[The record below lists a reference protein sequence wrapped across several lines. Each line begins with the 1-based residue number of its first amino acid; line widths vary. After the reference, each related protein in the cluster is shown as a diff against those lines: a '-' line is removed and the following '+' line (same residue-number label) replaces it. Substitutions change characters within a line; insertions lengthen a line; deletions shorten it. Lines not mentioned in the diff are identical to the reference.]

1 LKVEQIFLL
10 STPDSPLSTTKIM
23 AKLLVVDDEKNLR
36 LVVQKEL
43 SRQGHEVETAADG
56 EAAWEALEAQ
66 DFDVLLCDIN
76 MPRLDGIGLLRRLR
90 EKSQNPPEVI
100 MLTGQGTVESAI
112 EAMKLGAYDYLT
124 KPYRITE
131 LSALVTQSAEKQQ
144 LKIDNQRLRAQL
156 ERTHHALPEIVA
168 QSSQMKEVLRLV
180 QRVAPSDTSVL
191 ITGESGTGK
200 ELIAQAIHRLS
211 RRNNKT
217 FIDLN
222 CAALQDSLLES
233 ELFGHEAGA
242 FSGARARKLGL
253 FEIADGGTIFLD
265 EVMEMPAQLQSK
277 LLRALETRTFFRVGG
292 VKKVEV
298 DVRLVAATN
307 RNAKQALAEG
317 TFRSDLLYR
326 INSFEIN
333 IPPLRE
339 RREDIEPLAQ
349 YILQKIGGANAPEI
363 TPQAIDALSS
373 FSWSGNVRQLR
384 NCLERAILL
393 ADNGR
398 ITTKELP
405 PEVVYNTEKTSVSV
419 SYNEPQTNVTNSFQ
433 NGSPTALRD
442 VEKQQIINA
451 LDKTGWH
458 RGKTAELLGIS
469 PSTLYRR
476 LREYDL
482 ETR

>member
-1 LKVEQIFLL
+1 
-10 STPDSPLSTTKIM
+10 M
-23 AKLLVVDDEKNLR
+23 AKLLVVDDENNLR
-36 LVVQKEL
+36 LVVQKEMT
-43 SRQGHEVETAADG
+43 RQGHKVETASDG
-56 EAAWEALEAQ
+56 EAAWDLLDRH

-90 EKSQNPPEVI
+90 EKCQNPPEVI
-100 MLTGQGTVESAI
+100 MLTGQATVESAI

-131 LSALVTQSAEKQQ
+131 LGALVLQANEKQK
-144 LKIDNQRLRAQL
+144 LKIDNQRLRAQV
-156 ERTHHALPEIVA
+156 ERSHQNMPEIVA
-168 QSSQMKEVLRLV
+168 ESPQMKEVLRLV

-211 RRNNKT
+211 PRNNKT

-222 CAALQDSLLES
+222 CAALQDALLES

-253 FEIADGGTIFLD
+253 FEIADGGTLFLD

-277 LLRALETRTFFRVGG
+277 LLRALETRSFFRVGG

-298 DVRLVAATN
+298 DVRLIAATN
-307 RNAKQALAEG
+307 RDAAQAVNENV
-317 TFRSDLLYR
+317 FRSDLLYR
-326 INSFEIN
+326 INSFEIH
-333 IPPLRE
+333 IPPLRQ
-339 RREDIEPLAQ
+339 RREDIEPLARH
-349 YILQKIGGANAPEI
+349 ILEKIAGANAPEI
-363 TPQAIDALSS
+363 APQAIDALCS
-373 FSWSGNVRQLR
+373 FTWTGNVRQLR

-405 PEVVYNTEKTSVSV
+405 PEVVYRTNEPSVSI
-419 SYNEPQTNVTNSFQ
+419 SYNLPKQNGTNLFQ
-433 NGSPTALRD
+433 NAAPTALHE
-442 VEKQQIINA
+442 VEKQQILRA
-451 LDKTGWH
+451 LEQTGWH
-458 RGKTAELLGIS
+458 RGKTAEILGIS
-469 PSTLYRR
+469 SSTLYRR

-482 ETR
+482 DAG

>member
-1 LKVEQIFLL
+1 
-10 STPDSPLSTTKIM
+10 M
-23 AKLLVVDDEKNLR
+23 AKLLVVDDENNLR

-43 SRQGHEVETAADG
+43 TRQGHEVETASDG
-56 EAAWEALEAQ
+56 EAAWALLERQ

-76 MPRLDGIGLLRRLR
+76 MPRLDGIGLLRRMR

-100 MLTGQGTVESAI
+100 MLTGQATVESAI

-131 LSALVTQSAEKQQ
+131 LAVLVKQSAEKQK
-144 LKIDNQRLRAQL
+144 LKVDNQRLRAHI
-156 ERTHHALPEIVA
+156 ERSHQNMPEIIGE
-168 QSSQMKEVLRLV
+168 SSQMKEVLRLV

-211 RRNNKT
+211 KRNDKT

-242 FSGARARKLGL
+242 FSGARNRKLGL

-277 LLRALETRTFFRVGG
+277 LLRALETRSFFRVGG

-298 DVRLVAATN
+298 DVRLIAATN
-307 RNAKQALAEG
+307 RVPSQALSDG
-317 TFRSDLLYR
+317 VFRSDLLYR

-333 IPPLRE
+333 IPPLRH
-339 RREDIEPLAQ
+339 RREDIEPLAR
-349 YILQKIGGANAPEI
+349 YILNKIGGANAPELA
-363 TPQAIDALSS
+363 PQAVEALSA
-373 FSWSGNVRQLR
+373 FNWTGNVRQLR

-398 ITTKELP
+398 ITTKDLP
-405 PEVVYNTEKTSVSV
+405 PEIVYRTNETSVSV
-419 SYNEPQTNVTNSFQ
+419 SYNSPHENGTNSFQ
-433 NGSPTALRD
+433 NAASPKALHE
-442 VEKQQIINA
+442 VEKQQILRA
-451 LDKTGWH
+451 LEQTGWH
-458 RGKTAELLGIS
+458 RGKTAEILGIS
-469 PSTLYRR
+469 SSTLYRR

>member
-1 LKVEQIFLL
+1 
-10 STPDSPLSTTKIM
+10 M

-36 LVVQKEL
+36 TIVQKEL

-56 EAAWEALEAQ
+56 ETAWQLLEAA

-76 MPRLDGIGLLRRLR
+76 MPRLDGMALLRRLR

-100 MLTGQGTVESAI
+100 MLTGQGTVETAI

-131 LSALVTQSAEKQQ
+131 LAALVTQSAEKQR

-156 ERTHHALPEIVA
+156 ERTNNALPEIIA
-168 QSSQMKEVLRLV
+168 ASAQMKEVLRLV
-180 QRVAPSDTSVL
+180 QRVSPSDTSVL

-211 RRNNKT
+211 RRHGKS

-242 FSGARARKLGL
+242 FSGARNRKLGL
-253 FEIADGGTIFLD
+253 FEIADGGTLFLD

-277 LLRALETRTFFRVGG
+277 LLRALETRSFFRVGG
-292 VKKVEV
+292 VKKVDV

-307 RNAKQALAEG
+307 RNKEKSIAEG
-317 TFRSDLLYR
+317 IFRADLLYR
-326 INSFEIN
+326 INSFEIH

-339 RREDIEPLAQ
+339 RREDIEPLAHH
-349 YILQKIGGANAPEI
+349 LLHKIAGVNAPELMPS
-363 TPQAIDALSS
+363 TIDALSS
-373 FSWSGNVRQLR
+373 YSWTGNVRQLR
-384 NCLERAILL
+384 NCLERAVLL

-398 ITTKELP
+398 ITTNELP
-405 PEVVYNTEKTSVSV
+405 PEVVSKHADSNISF
-419 SYNEPQTNVTNSFQ
+419 TNYSENPVNVASTFQ
-433 NGSPTALRD
+433 NASPTALRD

-451 LDKTGWH
+451 LEKTGWH

-469 PSTLYRR
+469 SSTLYRR

>member
-1 LKVEQIFLL
+1 
-10 STPDSPLSTTKIM
+10 M
-23 AKLLVVDDEKNLR
+23 AKLLVVDDENNLR
-36 LVVQKEL
+36 LVVQKEMM
-43 SRQGHEVETAADG
+43 RQGHDVETASDG
-56 EAAWEALEAQ
+56 EAAWELLEQQ

-100 MLTGQGTVESAI
+100 MLTGQATVETAI

-131 LSALVTQSAEKQQ
+131 LSVLVTQAADKQK
-144 LKIDNQRLRAQL
+144 LKIDNQRLRAQV
-156 ERTHHALPEIVA
+156 ERSNGGMPEIVA
-168 QSSQMKEVLRLV
+168 ESPEMKEVLRLV

-222 CAALQDSLLES
+222 CAALQDTLLES

-253 FEIADGGTIFLD
+253 FEIADSGTLFLD

-277 LLRALETRTFFRVGG
+277 LLRALETRSFFRVGG
-292 VKKVEV
+292 VKKVEI

-307 RNAKQALAEG
+307 RNAAQSTADG

-326 INSFEIN
+326 INSFEIH
-333 IPPLRE
+333 IPPLRQ
-339 RREDIEPLAQ
+339 RREDIEPLAR
-349 YILQKIGGANAPEI
+349 YIMEKIAGANAPELA
-363 TPQAIDALSS
+363 PQAIDALSS

-405 PEVVYNTEKTSVSV
+405 PEVVYRRDEPSVSV
-419 SYNEPQTNVTNSFQ
+419 SYNVPTPENGTNSFQ
-433 NGSPTALRD
+433 NAAPTALHE
-442 VEKQQIINA
+442 VEKQQILRA
-451 LDKTGWH
+451 LEQTGWH
-458 RGKTAELLGIS
+458 RGKTAELLKIS
-469 PSTLYRR
+469 SSTLYRR

-482 ETR
+482 DAR

>member
-1 LKVEQIFLL
+1 M
-10 STPDSPLSTTKIM
+10 PKI
-23 AKLLVVDDEKNLR
+23 LVVDDENNLR
-36 LVVQKEL
+36 LVVQKEMT
-43 SRQGHEVETAADG
+43 RQGHDVATASDG
-56 EAAWEALEAQ
+56 EAAWELLERQ

-100 MLTGQGTVESAI
+100 MLTGQATVESAI

-131 LSALVTQSAEKQQ
+131 LGALVMQAAEKQK
-144 LKIDNQRLRAQL
+144 LKIDNQRLRAQV
-156 ERTHHALPEIVA
+156 ERTNKNMPEIIGESA
-168 QSSQMKEVLRLV
+168 QMKEVLRLV
-180 QRVAPSDTSVL
+180 SRVAPSDTSVL
-191 ITGESGTGK
+191 VTGESGTGK

-211 RRNNKT
+211 RRKDKT

-253 FEIADGGTIFLD
+253 FEIADGGTLFLD

-307 RNAKQALAEG
+307 RNTTQAVNENI
-317 TFRSDLLYR
+317 FRADLLYR
-326 INSFEIN
+326 INSFEIH

-339 RREDIEPLAQ
+339 RREDIEPLSRH
-349 YILQKIGGANAPEI
+349 ILNKIAGANAPELA
-363 TPQAIDALSS
+363 PNAVDALSS
-373 FSWSGNVRQLR
+373 FNWTGNVRQLR

-405 PEVVYNTEKTSVSV
+405 PEIVFRREEPSVSV
-419 SYNEPQTNVTNSFQ
+419 SYNLPLETATSSFQ
-433 NGSPTALRD
+433 NHAPTALHEI
-442 VEKQQIINA
+442 EKQQILRA
-451 LDKTGWH
+451 LEQTGWH

-469 PSTLYRR
+469 SSTLYRR

-482 ETR
+482 DAR

>member
-1 LKVEQIFLL
+1 
-10 STPDSPLSTTKIM
+10 M
-23 AKLLVVDDEKNLR
+23 AKLLVVDDENNLR
-36 LVVQKEL
+36 LVVQKEMT
-43 SRQGHEVETAADG
+43 RQGHEVETASDG
-56 EAAWEALEAQ
+56 EAAWELLERQ

-100 MLTGQGTVESAI
+100 MLTGQATVESAI
-112 EAMKLGAYDYLT
+112 AAMKLGAYDYLT

-131 LSALVTQSAEKQQ
+131 LSVLVAQAADKQK
-144 LKIDNQRLRAQL
+144 LKIDNQRLRAQV
-156 ERTHHALPEIVA
+156 ERSHQNMPEIVA
-168 QSSQMKEVLRLV
+168 ESPQMKEVLRLV

-211 RRNNKT
+211 RRSDKT

-222 CAALQDSLLES
+222 CAALQDTLLES

-253 FEIADGGTIFLD
+253 FEIADSGTLFLD
-265 EVMEMPAQLQSK
+265 EVMEMPSQLQSK
-277 LLRALETRTFFRVGG
+277 LLRALETRSFFRVGG
-292 VKKVEV
+292 VKKVEI

-307 RNAKQALAEG
+307 RNAMQAVSENV
-317 TFRSDLLYR
+317 FRSDLLYR
-326 INSFEIN
+326 INSFEIH
-333 IPPLRE
+333 IPPLRQ
-339 RREDIEPLAQ
+339 RREDIEPLAR
-349 YILQKIGGANAPEI
+349 YILEKIGGGNAPELA
-363 TPQAIDALSS
+363 PQAVDALCS
-373 FSWSGNVRQLR
+373 FSWTGNVRQLR

-405 PEVVYNTEKTSVSV
+405 PEVVYRTNEPSVSV
-419 SYNEPQTNVTNSFQ
+419 SYNLPKENGTNSFQ
-433 NGSPTALRD
+433 NAAPTALHE
-442 VEKQQIINA
+442 VEKQQILRA
-451 LDKTGWH
+451 LEQTGWH
-458 RGKTAELLGIS
+458 RGKTAEILGIS
-469 PSTLYRR
+469 SSTLYRR

-482 ETR
+482 DAR

>member
-1 LKVEQIFLL
+1 
-10 STPDSPLSTTKIM
+10 M

-144 LKIDNQRLRAQL
+144 LKVDNQRLRAQL
-156 ERTHHALPEIVA
+156 ERTHQTLPEIVA
-168 QSSQMKEVLRLV
+168 ESPEMKEVLRLV

-211 RRNNKT
+211 RRNDKT

-292 VKKVEV
+292 VKKVSV

-307 RNAKQALAEG
+307 RNTKQALAEG

-349 YILQKIGGANAPEI
+349 HILQKIGGANAPEL
-363 TPQAIDALSS
+363 TSQAVDALSS

-405 PEVVYNTEKTSVSV
+405 PEVVYNTERTSVSF

>member
-1 LKVEQIFLL
+1 
-10 STPDSPLSTTKIM
+10 M
-23 AKLLVVDDEKNLR
+23 AKLLVVDDENNLR
-36 LVVQKEL
+36 LVVQKEMA
-43 SRQGHEVETAADG
+43 RQGHEVETAADG
-56 EAAWEALEAQ
+56 ESAWGLLEQQ

-100 MLTGQGTVESAI
+100 MLTGQATVETAI

-131 LSALVTQSAEKQQ
+131 LSVLVTQAADKQK
-144 LKIDNQRLRAQL
+144 LKIDNQRLRAQV
-156 ERTHHALPEIVA
+156 ERSHQNMPEIIA
-168 QSSQMKEVLRLV
+168 ESPQMKEVLRLV

-211 RRNNKT
+211 RRSDKT

-253 FEIADGGTIFLD
+253 FEIADSGTLFLD

-277 LLRALETRTFFRVGG
+277 LLRALETRSFFRVGG
-292 VKKVEV
+292 VKKVEI

-307 RNAKQALAEG
+307 RNPMQSLSEG
-317 TFRSDLLYR
+317 VFRADLLYR
-326 INSFEIN
+326 INSFEIH
-333 IPPLRE
+333 IPPLRQ
-339 RREDIEPLAQ
+339 RREDIEPIARH
-349 YILQKIGGANAPEI
+349 ILEKIAGANAPELA
-363 TPQAIDALSS
+363 PQAVDALSS
-373 FSWSGNVRQLR
+373 FNWTGNVRQLR

-405 PEVVYNTEKTSVSV
+405 PEVVYRTNEPSVSV
-419 SYNEPQTNVTNSFQ
+419 SYNLPKENGTNSFQ
-433 NGSPTALRD
+433 NAAPTALHE
-442 VEKQQIINA
+442 VEKQQILRA
-451 LDKTGWH
+451 LEQTGWH

-469 PSTLYRR
+469 SSTLYRR

-482 ETR
+482 DAQ